1 MDFKEII
8 KYDDLISVLDNFSY
22 ITGISANFLTADNK
36 WVENKKKGTCE
47 FCTIM
52 KNYYK
57 NGEACRESDI
67 SGAQTAQKKKGIHV
81 YRCHMG
87 LIEAVIPLFFN
98 TSYIGSLFI
107 GQILL
112 EPPSEKMWEQIAKK
126 LDGQPVDIQRAR
138 ESFFK
143 LTFIDQEKL
152 KSVLDMMHIV
162 AKYIIDSEMIRISSL
177 SSIERIIEYIKNHYM
192 EEITLDDLA
201 KMVYLSPTYL
211 SYLFKKQLGVTF
223 KEYLIN
229 IRLKKSKELIE
240 TTDLPIGEIS
250 KMVGIEDQNYFSRL
264 FKRKYGVSPMN
275 YKKDK
280 YIYDTPKK
288 NANT

>member
-22 ITGISANFLTADNK
+22 ITGISANFLTADNE

-67 SGAQTAQKKKGIHV
+67 NGAQTAQKKKGIHV
-81 YRCHMG
+81 YKCHMG
-87 LIEAVIPLFFN
+87 LVEAVIPLFFN

>member
-57 NGEACRESDI
+57 NGEACRESDLN
-67 SGAQTAQKKKGIHV
+67 GAQTAQKKKGIHV

-126 LDGQPVDIQRAR
+126 LDGQPVDIQKVK

-280 YIYDTPKK
+280 YIYDTSKK

>member
-8 KYDDLISVLDNFSY
+8 KYDNLISVLDNFSY
-22 ITGISANFLTADNK
+22 ITGISANFLTADNQ

-47 FCTIM
+47 FCMLM
-52 KNYYK
+52 KKYYQ
-57 NGEACRESDI
+57 NGEACRNSDLA
-67 SGAQTAQKKKGIHV
+67 GAQTAQKKKGVHV

-87 LIEAVIPLFFN
+87 LVEAVIPLFFN
-98 TSYIGSLFI
+98 NSYIGALFI

-112 EPPSEKMWEQIAKK
+112 EPPTEKMWQEVFEKIKDQP
-126 LDGQPVDIQRAR
+126 LDIEAAR
-138 ESFFK
+138 RGFFN
-143 LTFIDQEKL
+143 LTHIDHEKL
-152 KSVLDMMHIV
+152 QSVLDMMHIV

-177 SSIERIIEYIKNHYM
+177 SSIEKIIEYIKNHYM
-192 EEITLDDLA
+192 EDITLEDLA

-211 SYLFKKQLGVTF
+211 SYLFKKQLGITF

-240 TTDLPIGEIS
+240 TTDLSIGEIS

-264 FKRKYGVSPMN
+264 FKRKFGVSPLN

-280 YIYDTPKK
+280 YIYDISKK

>member
-57 NGEACRESDI
+57 NGEACRESDLN
-67 SGAQTAQKKKGIHV
+67 GAQTAQKKKGIHV

-240 TTDLPIGEIS
+240 TTAFRLERY
-250 KMVGIEDQNYFSRL
+250 QNW
-264 FKRKYGVSPMN
+264 
-275 YKKDK
+275 
-280 YIYDTPKK
+280 
-288 NANT
+288 

>member
-22 ITGISANFLTADNK
+22 ITGISANFLTADNQ

-47 FCTIM
+47 FCMWM
-52 KNYYK
+52 KQYYK
-57 NGEACRESDI
+57 EGEACRNSDLN
-67 SGAQTAQKKKGIHV
+67 GAQTAQKKKGIHV

-87 LIEAVIPLFFN
+87 LVEAVIPLFFN
-98 TSYIGSLFI
+98 NSYIGALFI

-112 EPPSEKMWEQIAKK
+112 EPPTEKMWQQVFEKIKDQPLDVEKVKK
-126 LDGQPVDIQRAR
+126 
-138 ESFFK
+138 SFFN
-143 LTFIDQEKL
+143 LTYIEREKL
-152 KSVLDMMHIV
+152 QSVLDMMHIV
-162 AKYIIDSEMIRISSL
+162 AKYILDSEMIRISSL
-177 SSIERIIEYIKNHYM
+177 SSIEKIIEYIKNHYM
-192 EEITLDDLA
+192 EDITLDDLA

-211 SYLFKKQLGVTF
+211 SYLFKKQLGITF

-240 TTDLPIGEIS
+240 TTNLSIGEIS
-250 KMVGIEDQNYFSRL
+250 KLVGIEDQNYFSRL
-264 FKRKYGVSPMN
+264 FKKKFGVSPLN

-280 YIYDTPKK
+280 YIYDISKK

>member
-22 ITGISANFLTADNK
+22 ITGISANFLTADNQ

-47 FCTIM
+47 FCMLM
-52 KNYYK
+52 KKYYQ
-57 NGEACRESDI
+57 NGEACRSSDLN
-67 SGAQTAQKKKGIHV
+67 GAQTAQKKKGVHV

-87 LIEAVIPLFFN
+87 LVEAVIPLFFN
-98 TSYIGSLFI
+98 NSYIGALFI

-112 EPPSEKMWEQIAKK
+112 EPPTEEMWQEVFEKIKDQP
-126 LDGQPVDIQRAR
+126 LDIEEAR
-138 ESFFK
+138 RSFFN
-143 LTFIDQEKL
+143 LTHIEHEKL
-152 KSVLDMMHIV
+152 QSVLDMMHIV
-162 AKYIIDSEMIRISSL
+162 AKYILDSEMIRISSL
-177 SSIERIIEYIKNHYM
+177 SSIEKIIEYIKNHYM
-192 EEITLDDLA
+192 EDITLDDLA

-211 SYLFKKQLGVTF
+211 SYLFKKQLGITF

-240 TTDLPIGEIS
+240 TTDLSIGEIS

-264 FKRKYGVSPMN
+264 FKRKFGVSPLN

-280 YIYDTPKK
+280 YIYDISKK

>member
-22 ITGISANFLTADNK
+22 ITGISANFLTADNQ

-47 FCTIM
+47 FCMLM
-52 KNYYK
+52 KQYYK
-57 NGEACRESDI
+57 NGEACKNSDLN
-67 SGAQTAQKKKGIHV
+67 GAQTAQKKKGIHV

-98 TSYIGSLFI
+98 NSYIGALFI

-112 EPPSEKMWEQIAKK
+112 EPPSEQMWQQVLEKIKDQPLDQQKVKK
-126 LDGQPVDIQRAR
+126 
-138 ESFFK
+138 SFFN
-143 LTFIDQEKL
+143 LTYIDQEKL

-177 SSIERIIEYIKNHYM
+177 SSIEKIIEYIKNHYM
-192 EEITLDDLA
+192 EDITLEDLA

-211 SYLFKKQLGVTF
+211 SYLFKKQLGITF

-240 TTDLPIGEIS
+240 TTDLSIGEIS

-264 FKRKYGVSPMN
+264 FKRKFGVSPLN

-280 YIYDTPKK
+280 YIYDISKK
-288 NANT
+288 SANT

>member
-57 NGEACRESDI
+57 NGEACRESDLN
-67 SGAQTAQKKKGIHV
+67 GAQTAQKKKGIHV

-126 LDGQPVDIQRAR
+126 LDGQQVDIQRVK

-280 YIYDTPKK
+280 YIYDTSKK

>member
-22 ITGISANFLTADNK
+22 ITGISANFLTADNQ
-36 WVENKKKGTCE
+36 WVENKKKGTCG
-47 FCTIM
+47 FCMLM
-52 KNYYK
+52 KQYYQ
-57 NGEACRESDI
+57 NGEACRNSDLA
-67 SGAQTAQKKKGIHV
+67 GAQTAQKKKGVHV

-87 LIEAVIPLFFN
+87 LVEAVIPLFFN
-98 TSYIGSLFI
+98 NSYIGALFI

-112 EPPSEKMWEQIAKK
+112 EPPTEEKWQEVFEKIKDQP
-126 LDGQPVDIQRAR
+126 LDIEAAR
-138 ESFFK
+138 RSFFN
-143 LTFIDQEKL
+143 LTHIDHEKL
-152 KSVLDMMHIV
+152 QSVLDMMHIV
-162 AKYIIDSEMIRISSL
+162 AKYILDSEMIRISSL
-177 SSIERIIEYIKNHYM
+177 SSIEKIIEYIKNHYM
-192 EEITLDDLA
+192 EDITLDDLA

-211 SYLFKKQLGVTF
+211 SYLFKKQLGITV

-264 FKRKYGVSPMN
+264 FKKKFGVSPLN

-280 YIYDTPKK
+280 YIYDISKK

>member
-22 ITGISANFLTADNK
+22 ITGISANFLTADNE

-67 SGAQTAQKKKGIHV
+67 NGAQTAQKKKGIHV
-81 YRCHMG
+81 YKCHMG

-126 LDGQPVDIQRAR
+126 LDGQPVDIQRVK

-288 NANT
+288 NANI

>member
-22 ITGISANFLTADNK
+22 ITGISANFLTADSK

-57 NGEACRESDI
+57 NGEACRESDLN
-67 SGAQTAQKKKGIHV
+67 GVQTAQKKKGIHV

-126 LDGQPVDIQRAR
+126 LDGQQVDIQRVK

-280 YIYDTPKK
+280 YIYDTSKK

>member
-22 ITGISANFLTADNK
+22 ITGISANFLTADNE

-67 SGAQTAQKKKGIHV
+67 NGAQTAQKKKGIHV
-81 YRCHMG
+81 YKCHMG

-126 LDGQPVDIQRAR
+126 LDGQPVDIQRVK

>member
-57 NGEACRESDI
+57 NGEACRESDLN
-67 SGAQTAQKKKGIHV
+67 GAQTAQKKKGIHV

-87 LIEAVIPLFFN
+87 LVEAVIPLFFN

-112 EPPSEKMWEQIAKK
+112 EPPSEKMWEQVAKK
-126 LDGQPVDIQRAR
+126 LDGQPVDIQRVK

-280 YIYDTPKK
+280 YIYDTSKK